1 MKKTKKSPS
10 RRLEADPSLTR
21 VRSAI
26 TNGSQLLLD
35 VDHRSAWMRRLRDII
50 QGHVADAGG
59 IDLLSTAEQS
69 IVKRASMLELQCEML
84 ETAFAANDGMA
95 TSHQLQLYQRTA
107 NSTRRLLEAIGLKR
121 AQRDITPDLD
131 QYMASKRRKAEEA
144 EEVA

>member
-10 RRLEADPSLTR
+10 RRLKVDPSLTR

-59 IDLLSTAEQS
+59 IDLL
-69 IVKRASMLELQCEML
+69 
-84 ETAFAANDGMA
+84 ET
-95 TSHQLQLYQRTA
+95 L
-107 NSTRRLLEAIGLKR
+107 GLKR
-121 AQRDITPDLD
+121 RAKDITPHPLEYARD
-131 QYMASKRRKAEEA
+131 YARRKTEEA
-144 EEVA
+144 ELA